1 MRPNWPKNSQNCS
14 EERLW
19 GCLQL
24 AKMFQAA
31 SERCLGTGIID
42 SVIFKQCFV
51 RNESLY
57 KFWGALEGSQKH
69 LQSFPSPVCENLSD
83 DLKGNLKWHT
93 NKFVCCAATYLGGA
107 KFGALCSARAWFFK
121 NSRPWMSTLRAAKA
135 SACKERLASLGQA
148 QAKKHTHAP
157 MSRQSFVMRLVNST

>member
-93 NKFVCCAATYLGGA
+93 NKFVCCAATYLGEPSLELCVLRGLDSWRTRDRGCQPSERQRQVHA
-107 KFGALCSARAWFFK
+107 KNDSQVWAKHKQRSLH
-121 NSRPWMSTLRAAKA
+121 TLQCRVKV
-135 SACKERLASLGQA
+135 L
-148 QAKKHTHAP
+148 
-157 MSRQSFVMRLVNST
+157 

>member
-31 SERCLGTGIID
+31 SERCLGTGSID

-69 LQSFPSPVCENLSD
+69 LQFFPSPVCENLAD

-93 NKFVCCAATYLGGA
+93 NKFFCCAATYLCAGLILQELAAVDVNPQSDKGKCMQRTTQVWA
-107 KFGALCSARAWFFK
+107 KHKQRSIHTLQCRFK
-121 NSRPWMSTLRAAKA
+121 VL
-135 SACKERLASLGQA
+135 
-148 QAKKHTHAP
+148 
-157 MSRQSFVMRLVNST
+157 